1 MNWRIRGGYDVGTQF
16 FNQVGFPC
24 CTVPLNRMPGQTCLL
39 TFYHPA
45 PQLKCV
51 PRPRHPP
58 CLRLEGQADGIEVIT
73 FFACIFNEC
82 PAQALG
88 STTKRIGKVG
98 KLIPPPCEGLI
109 FPGIKMH
116 CRPAKIR
123 QPSKIVKIYMGRIL
137 FADRNF
143 VLDHY
148 GDRSGGINRCQFRW
162 ALLPV
167 DHAFSTQKRG
177 KGCDERKDHR
187 NRKGNPQT
195 VIERR

>member
-45 PQLKCV
+45 PQFKCV

-123 QPSKIVKIYMGRIL
+123 QPSKIVKIYIYGQDYICRSEFRPRPLRGPIRWHQPVSIQMGSPAR
-137 FADRNF
+137 
-143 VLDHY
+143 
-148 GDRSGGINRCQFRW
+148 RSRVF
-162 ALLPV
+162 
-167 DHAFSTQKRG
+167 HAEARQGLR
-177 KGCDERKDHR
+177 
-187 NRKGNPQT
+187 
-195 VIERR
+195 